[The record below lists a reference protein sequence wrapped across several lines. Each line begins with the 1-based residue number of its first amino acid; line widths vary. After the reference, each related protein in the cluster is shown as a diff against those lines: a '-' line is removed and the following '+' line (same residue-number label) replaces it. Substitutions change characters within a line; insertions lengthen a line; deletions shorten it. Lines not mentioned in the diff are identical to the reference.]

1 MHEHLS
7 FVKHCLFNHFYL
19 YEKSCK
25 KLKELCLLHKTLE
38 NIYEFQNEQ
47 VKPAKFHSTQW
58 IGHVVQSMTGFVQ
71 VWSLHPTHKKYV
83 ISNTSKHCDM
93 VEAEVLVKYSIF
105 IDILDSAKNFSLASE
120 YKDIDIILLVERI
133 DEMNLSYQLF
143 ANKFHA
149 SPESVFE
156 LPHMKK
162 SKLKF

>member
-1 MHEHLS
+1 
-7 FVKHCLFNHFYL
+7 
-19 YEKSCK
+19 
-25 KLKELCLLHKTLE
+25 
-38 NIYEFQNEQ
+38 
-47 VKPAKFHSTQW
+47 
-58 IGHVVQSMTGFVQ
+58 MTGFVQ

-105 IDILDSAKNFSLASE
+105 IGILDSAKNFSLASQ
-120 YKDIDIILLVERI
+120 YKDSDIILFLERI

-143 ANKFHA
+143 ANKFQA